1 MARHDLVKAVSIEN
15 LSPETLAAL
24 DALRPGV
31 HYKSGTCRRYRPMPR
46 DFEEVFIRIGWGK
59 AITEHYACND
69 RCITR
74 WIAECGGDELR
85 AKRAAAS
92 GRPFQSRR
100 SRFPTY
106 QQAVAAILR
115 GEVVPALAPGI
126 PHRRPQRQNDELH
139 KLATDRGYRVRFA
152 GHDPTTGEKLYRLRD
167 RRDRPVRAGATVAN
181 TMAWLN
187 GQPPVQW

>member
-74 WIAECGGDELR
+74 WIDECGGDELR
-85 AKRAAAS
+85 AKRSAVS
-92 GRPFQSRR
+92 GQRFFTRR

-115 GEVVPALAPGI
+115 GEVVPALTPRI
-126 PHRRPQRQNDELH
+126 PHCRPQRQNDELH
-139 KLATDRGYRVRFA
+139 KLATDRGYRAGFA
-152 GHDPTTGEKLYRLRD
+152 GRDPTTGERLYRLRD
-167 RRDRPVRAGATVAN
+167 RRDRPARDPATVAD

-187 GQPPVQW
+187 DQPPVQW